1 MNRRIA
7 LAGLAALGLAAPAA
21 GAGQRPILRPT
32 GLQPLEL
39 RGTHFQ
45 AGESVFVLVLGGAG
59 RASSRVKAAAD
70 GTWTISFPKLDAK
83 GRSISVRAH
92 GNRGSAALWWP
103 RTLRPTVTIAPPTTR

>member
-1 MNRRIA
+1 MKRPIA

-39 RGTHFQ
+39 RGTHFR
-45 AGESVFVLVLGGAG
+45 AGELVLVVVLGAPGH
-59 RASSRVKAAAD
+59 ASRRVTASAD
-70 GTWTISFPKLDAK
+70 GTWTISFPTLDAK

-103 RTLRPTVTIAPPTTR
+103 RTFRPAATIGRPTTR